1 MAIDVVLDE
10 PPIAISEIRQATEM
24 TPVMDKLQQG
34 YLSLIGKGE
43 KGSIITLLSEGLGW
57 TNNPEGSYPLL
68 EKALFSARFSP
79 QETNSLRS
87 VFLSLGDT
95 LDDLLARMDISPED
109 ESFKLEWATINQ
121 KFAAEIFGL
130 GEPAKDEADRRKKAE
145 TALTIQ
151 VLKLLSGYGL
161 PGTIY
166 SQEGFL
172 IYLNGAL
179 AQAGL
184 MRVLTD
190 NHYAVF
196 APKWED
202 PEEIRKLDLQGV
214 DMIAVGEKAVFF
226 IDVKGRSKIKEEGVL
241 RTNYMATCQTTSLK
255 TAVLDEALGMLKS
268 KLAERYLEKEEVLQK
283 KPLIACRVIIPSNSL
298 DLHGRIIEEKTKQEI
313 LGGLQRLCPE
323 RRKI

>member
-1 MAIDVVLDE
+1 
-10 PPIAISEIRQATEM
+10 
-24 TPVMDKLQQG
+24 
-34 YLSLIGKGE
+34 
-43 KGSIITLLSEGLGW
+43 
-57 TNNPEGSYPLL
+57 
-68 EKALFSARFSP
+68 
-79 QETNSLRS
+79 
-87 VFLSLGDT
+87 
-95 LDDLLARMDISPED
+95 
-109 ESFKLEWATINQ
+109 
-121 KFAAEIFGL
+121 
-130 GEPAKDEADRRKKAE
+130 
-145 TALTIQ
+145 
-151 VLKLLSGYGL
+151 LKLLSGYGL
-161 PGTIY
+161 PVTIY

-202 PEEIRKLDLQGV
+202 PEEKRKLDLQGV